1 MDELVLARH
10 GESEAS
16 ADRIVGGDSPLTARG
31 REQARAL
38 GEQIA
43 AFPAEL
49 CMASGALR
57 ARETAAIALAG
68 RDVKIEIV
76 RDFGDVRFGDFDG
89 QPLEKYRD
97 WVSTHSPAEAAPGGE
112 SRVETLR
119 RFAHA
124 FRALLAR
131 NERHVFVVA
140 HGLTIRALLDERPQ
154 PVVADAPYGQAVRL
168 TRGELQTAVERVECW
183 CKSPSW

>member
-1 MDELVLARH
+1 MDELLLARH

-16 ADRIVGGDSPLTARG
+16 AGRIVGGDLPLTPVG

-38 GEQIA
+38 GAGIA
-43 AFPAEL
+43 SFPADICL
-49 CMASGALR
+49 TSGALR

-76 RDFGDVRFGDFDG
+76 RDLGDVQFGDFDG

-97 WVSTHSPAEAAPGGE
+97 WVAAHPPSEAAPGGE
-112 SRVETLR
+112 SRVDTLR

-124 FRALLAR
+124 FRMLLAR
-131 NERHVFVVA
+131 TEQHVLVVA

-168 TRGELQTAVERVECW
+168 MHGELQTAVERVERW